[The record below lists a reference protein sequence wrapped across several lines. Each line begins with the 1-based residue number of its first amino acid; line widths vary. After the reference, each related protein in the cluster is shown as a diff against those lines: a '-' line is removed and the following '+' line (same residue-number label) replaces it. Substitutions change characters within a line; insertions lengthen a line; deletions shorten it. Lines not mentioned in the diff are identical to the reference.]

1 LAIPVASTSF
11 DAFVRA
17 HTHVSAPIL
26 CPEIF
31 LHLSHDLDS
40 IWESQEVW
48 LGRCGLA
55 PPFWAVAWVGGQA
68 LARYTLDNP
77 SLFRGLSILDVGSGS
92 GLCAIAAAKAGA
104 EAVEAYDIDP
114 FSRDVADI
122 NARLNEVRI
131 ESLLED
137 VVGIPS
143 RWDVVL
149 AGDLWYEQFL
159 SERLTAWLRR
169 IAGTGTMV
177 LLGDCGRAHFP
188 RFGVTEL
195 KQYEVPSP
203 TSLERNAVTTT
214 GVWRIH

>member
-1 LAIPVASTSF
+1 VASISF
-11 DAFVRA
+11 GAFVQA
-17 HTHVSAPIL
+17 HTRVSAPVL
-26 CPEIF
+26 CPEIL
-31 LHLSHDLDS
+31 LHLGDDLDV
-40 IWESQEVW
+40 IWESQELW
-48 LGRCGLA
+48 LGRCGLP

-114 FSRDVADI
+114 FSRDVVDI
-122 NARLNEVRI
+122 NARLNEVWV

-137 VVGIPS
+137 VVGMPS

-169 IAGTGTMV
+169 IACSGTLV
-177 LLGDCGRAHFP
+177 FIGDCGRAHFP

-195 KQYEVPSP
+195 QQYEVPSP
-203 TSLERNAVTTT
+203 PSLERNAVTPT
-214 GVWRIH
+214 GVWRIQ

>member
-1 LAIPVASTSF
+1 VASTSF
-11 DAFVRA
+11 GAFVRA
-17 HTHVSAPIL
+17 HTQVRTPIL
-26 CPEIF
+26 CPEIL

-40 IWESQEVW
+40 IWESQEFW
-48 LGRCGLA
+48 LERCGLP

-77 SLFRGLSILDVGSGS
+77 ALFRGLSILDVGSGS

-114 FSRDVADI
+114 FSREVLDI
-122 NARLNEVRI
+122 NARLNDVWI
-131 ESLLED
+131 ESLLEG

-149 AGDLWYEQFL
+149 AADLWYEQFL

-169 IAGTGTMV
+169 IACSGTLV
-177 LLGDCGRAHFP
+177 LLGDCRRAYFP

-203 TSLERNAVTTT
+203 TSLERSAVTAT
-214 GVWRIH
+214 GVWRIQ